1 MSAGAQAWLPTR
13 NVNGMISATLAGA
26 MVKDVRT
33 RKTMVKA
40 ALTPTPAIRT
50 NAGGLSVGVRQNAA
64 LQISVICLIAGA
76 RASATAASATGAT
89 SAILCT
95 AVDGNAKTTAA
106 AVNDAVVIADGE
118 QGDGGN

>member
-1 MSAGAQAWLPTR
+1 
-13 NVNGMISATLAGA
+13 
-26 MVKDVRT
+26 MVKPVL
-33 RKTMVKA
+33 A
-40 ALTPTPAIRT
+40 PTAAIRT

-76 RASATAASATGAT
+76 RASTTAASATGAN
-89 SAILCT
+89 SAILGT

-106 AVNDAVVIADGE
+106 AVNDAVVNDAGE